1 MFYNALRFVHLLSV
15 SVWVGMVVFFTL
27 FATPALFKHL
37 PRETAG
43 DVVGV
48 LFPRYWAVGYAA
60 AFMSLATLLA
70 LSYIGKT
77 LPAARLAL
85 IIFMTALTLY
95 SGLVV
100 SARARE
106 VKGLVR
112 EAPDG
117 ESKDGL
123 KKEFRSLHARS
134 AAMNMA
140 VLLSGVA
147 LIYLISREMER

>member
-1 MFYNALRFVHLLSV
+1 MKFAHLLSV

-27 FATPALFKHL
+27 FATPAIFKSL

-48 LFPRYWAVGYAA
+48 LFPKYWAVGYALS
-60 AFMSLATLLA
+60 FLSLSTLLA

-77 LPAARLAL
+77 LPAGRLVL
-85 IIFMTALTLY
+85 IVFMTAMTLY

-100 SARARE
+100 SAKARE
-106 VKGLVR
+106 VKGLIR
-112 EAPDG
+112 EAV
-117 ESKDGL
+117 ETAKKEEL
-123 KKEFRSLHARS
+123 KKDFRSLHARS
-134 AAMNMA
+134 AVMNMA

-147 LIYLISREMER
+147 LIFLIAKEIER